1 MLISQRN
8 WLARMAASS
17 VNLFQGMNDSSKKT
31 SVLFV
36 CIGNSCRSPMA
47 ESIALRDAADLFE
60 SSSAGL
66 SPLGMVQKLTLETL
80 QSNGYPTD
88 GLYSKP
94 ILSAAWADADLV
106 INMSGYPRERAFPRS
121 EWDKV
126 EDWLG
131 EHPYSCDLA
140 VYQSI
145 FDSIRP
151 TTASLIARL
160 SESAADK

>member
-1 MLISQRN
+1 
-8 WLARMAASS
+8 
-17 VNLFQGMNDSSKKT
+17 
-31 SVLFV
+31 
-36 CIGNSCRSPMA
+36 MA
-47 ESIALRDAADLFE
+47 ESIALRDAGDLFE

-66 SPLGMVQKLTLETL
+66 SPLGVVQKLTLETL

-126 EDWLG
+126 EDWLV
-131 EHPYSCDLA
+131 EDPYGCDLA
-140 VYQSI
+140 VYQRI
-145 FDSIRP
+145 FEDIR
-151 TTASLIARL
+151 TRIGSLTARL

>member
-1 MLISQRN
+1 
-8 WLARMAASS
+8 
-17 VNLFQGMNDSSKKT
+17 MNDSSKKT

-126 EDWLG
+126 EDWLV
-131 EHPYSCDLA
+131 EDPYGCDLA
-140 VYQSI
+140 VYQRI
-145 FDSIRP
+145 FEDIR
-151 TTASLIARL
+151 TRIGSLTARL